1 MVRLPSGQKIVLIV
15 ADTENNTATRYGA
28 RRQDFTHDA
37 TENTLMTLVM
47 VEPFLKLSRS
57 TTLEVFNKEAVQFR
71 LGAEEMPTT
80 AGVASLLAR
89 LLCLYVKVVS
99 FYLSVSVRP
108 KSFLTVIFRLAHGVF
123 SISKCWPSQTEQG
136 PFAFPAPVLLCR
148 VEPGCA
154 CDGPAPES
162 GRACPASRRAAANTF
177 FSRPLKFFSNICCV

>member
-1 MVRLPSGQKIVLIV
+1 
-15 ADTENNTATRYGA
+15 
-28 RRQDFTHDA
+28 
-37 TENTLMTLVM
+37 MTLVM

-57 TTLEVFNKEAVQFR
+57 TTLEVFNKEAVWFR

-80 AGVASLLAR
+80 AGVVGFSQTQ
-89 LLCLYVKVVS
+89 
-99 FYLSVSVRP
+99 
-108 KSFLTVIFRLAHGVF
+108 SFLTVIFRLAYGVF

-162 GRACPASRRAAANTF
+162 GRACPAS
-177 FSRPLKFFSNICCV
+177 